1 MDNPVISDEIEALN
15 GILCAEREFEVQSIG
30 EKEVVLVVQP
40 QQIRNHLVSLTVV
53 LDPKSYPSSSP
64 QLSVQVYITKVSMF
78 NFPTRVPII

>member
-1 MDNPVISDEIEALN
+1 MDNPVISDEIEALH